1 MNGRGGEKP
10 RPQMKEKK
18 PPSSEEL
25 AALRERYEYT
35 AKTFPDSD
43 SLLLLAEVL
52 LALGEVR
59 SARRAVCD
67 FTAKNGDCAGARLV
81 LAKAHLMCWK
91 AVSAEEELE
100 KALDLEPGHEEASLL
115 IIKIY
120 RSAGKFA
127 RAHEIASSLH
137 SASGENAIPAA
148 EVSELER
155 LRAAAEE
162 EKKPKGGLFETD
174 AMLNL
179 YVSQGL
185 YKDAL
190 EMLETLF
197 ARRPE
202 NDSYRRRREEI
213 EALMSARRGA

>member
-1 MNGRGGEKP
+1 
-10 RPQMKEKK
+10 MKEKK
-18 PPSSEEL
+18 PPSPEKL

-52 LALGEVR
+52 LASGEVR
-59 SARRAVCD
+59 SARRAVRD
-67 FTAKNGDCAGARLV
+67 FTAKKGDCARARVV

-91 AVSAEEELE
+91 TVSAEEELE
-100 KALDLEPGHEEASLL
+100 KALELEPGHEEASLL
-115 IIKIY
+115 VIKIC
-120 RSAGKFA
+120 RSAEKFD

-137 SASGENAIPAA
+137 SASGGSAVSAA

-155 LRAAAEE
+155 LRAAAGR

-185 YKDAL
+185 YEDAL
-190 EMLETLF
+190 EMLETLL
-197 ARRPE
+197 ARDPE
-202 NDSYRRRREEI
+202 NDSRRRRREEI
-213 EALMSARRGA
+213 EALASARRGA